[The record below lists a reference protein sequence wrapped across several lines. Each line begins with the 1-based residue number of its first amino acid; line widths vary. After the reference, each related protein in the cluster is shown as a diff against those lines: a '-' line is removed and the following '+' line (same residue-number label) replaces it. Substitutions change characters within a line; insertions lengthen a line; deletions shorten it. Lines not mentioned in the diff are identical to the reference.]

1 VPQDWSKPIL
11 TYFVIANPSDAEEVG
26 ENFLSDKFV
35 WFDFS
40 CLDAGVLN
48 DLTDILAGRPLKQG
62 LDEND
67 VPPVLYESS
76 SEFTVHQI
84 PNEWLNAIAD
94 IDVRQIPD
102 LVKELTGSS
111 VMLHD
116 WVNDGVLDSSLI
128 EENLT
133 GLRDICCQ
141 ARTKKIPLLILVGA

>member
-1 VPQDWSKPIL
+1 M
-11 TYFVIANPSDAEEVG
+11 
-26 ENFLSDKFV
+26 
-35 WFDFS
+35 
-40 CLDAGVLN
+40 LN

-133 GLRDICCQ
+133 GLRDICC
-141 ARTKKIPLLILVGA
+141 